1 MRIYLPRGRAALAV
15 VALAV
20 ALVWLLVGVGAYYVL
35 LSPDTIETE
44 QASNEEDSEASEEE
58 DSEASEEEDSEAS
71 EEEDTTASEEEDS
84 EASEEED
91 TTASDE
97 ETVTR
102 IEVVYVAE
110 EPNSASSPASDT
122 APAPATKRSS
132 QQGEMME
139 PEYMDPKQNEWQAK
153 GYQTTDPNAPF
164 YHPPS
169 GPCLGQCTNAEGKNN
184 ADLQSEALQSIPQ
197 RQATPSGASESGKV
211 VPKVR

>member
-44 QASNEEDSEASEEE
+44 QASN
-58 DSEASEEEDSEAS
+58 EEDSEAS